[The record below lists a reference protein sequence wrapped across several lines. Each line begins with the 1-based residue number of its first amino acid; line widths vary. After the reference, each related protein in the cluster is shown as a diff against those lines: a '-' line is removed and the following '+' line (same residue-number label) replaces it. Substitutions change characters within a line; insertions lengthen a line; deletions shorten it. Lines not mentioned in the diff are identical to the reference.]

1 MKIVKR
7 LLIGI
12 LVLLVVLG
20 LVISLSSYPVS
31 LAIRKLFDG
40 GVAVA
45 PSNFEDIK
53 KTVAIQEDLEYPS
66 NNKSNTFDLFSPLE
80 YDDSTKTI
88 IWVHGGAF
96 VGGDKHDIYEYAIQ
110 IASHGYHVV
119 SMNYERAPEASY
131 PTPLNQLSELSNYLI
146 EDNSLGIKV
155 DQNNMIY
162 AGDSAGAHIV
172 SQFALIQ
179 NDSEYAN
186 LTGIK
191 PTLKKYSILGLL
203 LYCGPYDINSLVER
217 ANESKILDFFA
228 GKIGWAYTGER
239 KWKDSKVL
247 DSLSIIDYV
256 SESFPSSFIT
266 DGNNG
271 SFTEHGIA
279 LSEKLKSMN
288 VTVSDKFYDIE
299 TEKLDHEYQFRMDLK
314 SSVETFEAT
323 IDFLNNLKSEG

>member
-7 LLIGI
+7 LLIG
-12 LVLLVVLG
+12 VVVLIIVIG
-20 LVISLSSYPVS
+20 LVISLSPYPVS

-45 PSNFEDIK
+45 PENFEDIK
-53 KTVAIQEDLEYPS
+53 STVVIKEDLEYPS
-66 NNKSNTFDLFSPLE
+66 KSKSNTFDLFSPLE
-80 YDDSTKTI
+80 HDDKTKTI

-96 VGGDKHDIYEYAIQ
+96 VGGDKHDIYEYAVQ
-110 IASHGYHVV
+110 IASHGYHVI

-131 PTPLNQLSELSNYLI
+131 PTPINQLSELTKYLI
-146 EDNSLGIKV
+146 EDNSLGIKA

-172 SQFALIQ
+172 SQFSLIQ
-179 NDSEYAN
+179 NDSEYAT
-186 LTGIK
+186 LTKIE
-191 PTLKKYSILGLL
+191 PTLEKNSILGLL

-239 KWKDSKVL
+239 QWKQSSVL
-247 DSLSIIDYV
+247 DSLSIINYV

-288 VTVSDKFYDIE
+288 VKVSEKFYDIE

-323 IDFLNNLKSEG
+323 IEFLNNLKSEG